1 LVSDRNFTPHASP
14 TWRATV
20 AKADVQVIA
29 PPPRRPATD
38 QHPTE
43 RTFLRRMRNH
53 IETLIGLLKG
63 QQGLE
68 HHGARCWW
76 GLLTRVACV
85 FAAFTLD
92 RYCRHTNVPPF
103 D

>member
-1 LVSDRNFTPHASP
+1 VLVSDRNFTPHASP

-63 QQGLE
+63 QQGL
-68 HHGARCWW
+68 GACLNKKQGEGER
-76 GLLTRVACV
+76 GSRARDGP
-85 FAAFTLD
+85 A
-92 RYCRHTNVPPF
+92 PP
-103 D
+103 